1 MIGLFIN
8 IIVWLLVLGILYWLA
23 IYVIDAIPLPQ
34 PANRVAKL
42 VLTVLV
48 VLVVILLLLQVIGVD
63 VGSTRL
69 PGVAPRP

>member
-1 MIGLFIN
+1 MIALLIN
-8 IIVWLLVLGILYWLA
+8 LIIYLLVIGILYWLV

-48 VLVVILLLLQVIGVD
+48 VLVIILLLLQVAGVD
-63 VGSTRL
+63 LGPHL
-69 PGVAPRP
+69 PTAHVNP

>member
-1 MIGLFIN
+1 
-8 IIVWLLVLGILYWLA
+8 V

-48 VLVVILLLLQVIGVD
+48 VLVIILLLLQVAGIDLGP
-63 VGSTRL
+63 RL
-69 PGVAPRP
+69 PVVAPKP